1 LLDGTVG
8 PAAAAELIAFLRL
21 FRQLPSIDEILLN
34 PETAPLPAETSAQ
47 IAIATALGRAM
58 TDNSVARGLKY
69 LDRMPT
75 EMRVMAMRDA
85 AARDTAITHTPEFI
99 RFGVEH
105 RRYSMIT
112 ERAML
117 AAVHISIWTAVKH
130 DRKISRDVA
139 DQHGAHQGA
148 GRYNKQ
154 LLRGA
159 DKLDEL
165 RTLAGQV
172 RQYFYKITL
181 PWSDEGFRLLPSN
194 LYFDLTTR
202 MREFEASFEQGV
214 ESFLQVYP
222 QYIEQVR
229 PELNGL
235 FREEDYPAADKLRKK
250 FGVKLEIL
258 PIPSGNDFRV
268 QMSAEEQARVA
279 REIDANVRQSL
290 TRGTEDLWKRLREVV
305 SHMVD
310 RLNEPESR
318 FHATMVTNVFDL
330 VELLPRLNVNG
341 DAELNRF
348 AEQIRQRLCGFT
360 AQDLKK
366 HDLLRVAAATD
377 AAEIVAEIDSV
388 LRDREASLPEA
399 GDSIGREHPGPYVCV
414 HGGARGGMRHE
425 TPAGIRIQKARTT
438 LLLDHPFFRVALVSL
453 EGA

>member
-1 LLDGTVG
+1 
-8 PAAAAELIAFLRL
+8 
-21 FRQLPSIDEILLN
+21 
-34 PETAPLPAETSAQ
+34 
-47 IAIATALGRAM
+47 
-58 TDNSVARGLKY
+58 
-69 LDRMPT
+69 
-75 EMRVMAMRDA
+75 
-85 AARDTAITHTPEFI
+85 
-99 RFGVEH
+99 
-105 RRYSMIT
+105 MIT

-117 AAVHISIWTAVKH
+117 AAIHISIWTAVKH

-159 DKLDEL
+159 DKLEEL

-172 RQYFYKITL
+172 RQHFYKITL

-214 ESFLQVYP
+214 EGFLQVYP

-235 FREEDYPAADKLRKK
+235 FREEDYPSAEKLRKK

-268 QMSAEEQARVA
+268 QMSAEEQTRVA
-279 REIDANVRQSL
+279 REIDTNVRQSL

-310 RLNEPESR
+310 RLNEPETR
-318 FHATMVTNVFDL
+318 FHSTLVTNVLDL
-330 VELLPRLNVNG
+330 VELLPHLNVNG
-341 DAELNRF
+341 DAELDRF
-348 AEQIRQRLCGFT
+348 AELARQRLCNFS

-366 HDLLRVAAATD
+366 HDLLRVVAATD

-388 LRDREASLPEA
+388 LRNRETGSPEEA
-399 GDSIGREHPGPYVCV
+399 EETLSVESILAHMSAYME
-414 HGGARGGMRHE
+414 A
-425 TPAGIRIQKARTT
+425 PAA
-438 LLLDHPFFRVALVSL
+438 A
-453 EGA
+453 